1 MNKSL
6 FPIESIN
13 NLMPRSGRTPEKQ
26 RNQRSAGRSPKS
38 DRHHYR
44 LHPHAGGL
52 LAGRPDVLDFRDKV
66 GFTL

>member
-1 MNKSL
+1 
-6 FPIESIN
+6 
-13 NLMPRSGRTPEKQ
+13 MPRSGRTPEKQ